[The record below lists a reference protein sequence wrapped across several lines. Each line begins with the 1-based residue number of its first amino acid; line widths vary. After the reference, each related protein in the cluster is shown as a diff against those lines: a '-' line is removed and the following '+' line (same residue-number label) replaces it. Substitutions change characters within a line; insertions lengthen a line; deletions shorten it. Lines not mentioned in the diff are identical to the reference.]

1 VRGVPTRLGRRGG
14 LLTLIGAVLVAVVP
28 VTPAGSQ
35 DTASSYDFLT
45 LHALA
50 DGVTVDFNL
59 QGFLPIEDLVG
70 LSTITSESHF
80 GAGRSDSLA
89 ALPDPGDLVL
99 TLPGTL
105 SALVGVSGVP
115 DYPAAARADN
125 PATPVDDVQ
134 LLPDAG
140 LGALRLHAEAAD
152 LGASAYAHVGHQVD
166 TVGLLPGF
174 SIGTVRTTA
183 RTNQLNADT
192 LEAVATTSVNDLDL
206 LGGLLSIDN
215 ITSEVSATIA
225 NDQPKATAS
234 KVVVTGAT
242 LAGNAVGITDQGIV
256 ALGSPTALA
265 PIIDSLVAPLLTQGI
280 KIRTTPSSTEVG
292 DRTAVATGGAL
303 SIQVPLAVQGYPGV
317 LDITFGRALA
327 ELEVSARSDAG
338 GDDGGASLDGGTGDD
353 GSFLPGLGSSLD
365 SDLPGLPSS
374 PVATPGGSGL
384 GTEVVSVPVGRTTL
398 DLDLTTLYRVML
410 LGGLALFAAGHVVV
424 RSTLRPTRRPND
436 LRHLWR
442 W

>member
-1 VRGVPTRLGRRGG
+1 MSRLPTRVRRRGG

-134 LLPDAG
+134 LVPDAG

-192 LEAVATTSVNDLDL
+192 LEAVATTSINDLDL

-225 NDQPKATAS
+225 NDQPKATVS

-265 PIIDSLVAPLLTQGI
+265 PIIDSLVAPLLSQGI
-280 KIRTTPSSTEVG
+280 KIRTTPSTTEVG
-292 DRTAVATGGAL
+292 DRTAVATGGGL

-327 ELEVSARSDAG
+327 ELEVSALSDSSDLG
-338 GDDGGASLDGGTGDD
+338 GGSLDGGTGDD
-353 GSFLPGLGSSLD
+353 GSFLPGLGTSLD
-365 SDLPGLPSS
+365 PDLPGLPSS
-374 PVATPGGSGL
+374 PGATPGGNGL
-384 GTEVVSVPVGRTTL
+384 GTEVVSVPVGRTVE
-398 DLDLTTLYRVML
+398 DFDLTTLYRVML
-410 LGGLALFAAGHVVV
+410 LGGLALFAAGQVVV